1 MNSNRYSKV
10 PEHMRA
16 EVKRV
21 IEKHSGRRVPLR
33 RQTLSALKTYGHF
46 LAEDGSGLAR
56 QRVRGDGPL
65 DLDFENQFKWMVIN
79 QQQYSQDFKEKLRTV
94 IPKQK
99 AIEKKVTQLV
109 LKTYQNFE
117 RKYLSNANT
126 NFNSVMAQLVTPP
139 INDKIWKNEYYKLDK
154 LTHENSHLLERYRDQ
169 LLAKEIIKALGIRP
183 SELRP
188 NMRIGALSL
197 ATTKAYITHK
207 NPLSRPYNQ
216 RLITNNNERMRPEH
230 SISALIR
237 EFLWPIYYRKNKSSL
252 KLPYERTI
260 VPANVNRDVV
270 TLNNFKNGDKVIGFG
285 NPKYHHYLSQNSF
298 INLAKMTP
306 AEAFFLSKNWNNRV
320 PLFRDPFNRTKTVYR
335 HDLKF
340 VTLNMNPRYNK
351 AAVKIQ
357 SRYKGGK
364 YRNTQIKIANAA
376 EKKSVAANRAAQ
388 RERARFNQAKKFRDV
403 ITKRRK
409 KSPSKNNN
417 SPSKRRTLR
426 ANAATARATASK
438 KSKRSP

>member
-46 LAEDGSGLAR
+46 LARDGSGPAR

-65 DLDFENQFKWMVIN
+65 DLDFENQFKWMIN
-79 QQQYSQDFKEKLRTV
+79 QQQYSEDFKQKLRTV

-126 NFNSVMAQLVTPP
+126 NFNSVMAQLVRPP
-139 INDKIWKNEYYKLDK
+139 INDKIWKNEYYNLDK
-154 LTHENSHLLERYRDQ
+154 LTHQNSHLLERYRDQ
-169 LLAKEIIKALGIRP
+169 LLAKEIIKALGIRV

-188 NMRIGALSL
+188 YWRIGALSL

-207 NPLSRPYNQ
+207 NPLNRPYNQ

-230 SISALIR
+230 SISVLIR
-237 EFLWPIYYRKNKSSL
+237 DFLWPIYYRKNKSTI
-252 KLPYERTI
+252 KVPYERKI

-270 TLNNFKNGDKVIGFG
+270 TLNNFKNGDKVIRFG
-285 NPKYHHYLSQNSF
+285 NPHRYLSQNSF

-306 AEAFFLSKNWNNRV
+306 TEAFFLSKNWNNRV
-320 PLFRDPFNRTKTVYR
+320 PLFRDPFNRTRTVYR
-335 HDLKF
+335 HDLGF

-388 RERARFNQAKKFRDV
+388 IAREKFNQAKKVRDV

-438 KSKRSP
+438 RRSP

>member
-46 LAEDGSGLAR
+46 LARDGSGLAR

-65 DLDFENQFKWMVIN
+65 DLDFENQFKWMIN
-79 QQQYSQDFKEKLRTV
+79 QQQYSEDFKQKLRTV

-126 NFNSVMAQLVTPP
+126 NFNSVMAQLVRPP
-139 INDKIWKNEYYKLDK
+139 INDKIWKNEYYNLDK
-154 LTHENSHLLERYRDQ
+154 LTHQNSHLLERYRDQ
-169 LLAKEIIKALGIRP
+169 LLAKEIIKALGIRV

-188 NMRIGALSL
+188 YWRIGALSL

-207 NPLSRPYNQ
+207 NPLNRPYNQ

-230 SISALIR
+230 SISVLIR
-237 EFLWPIYYRKNKSSL
+237 DFLWPIYYRKNKSTI
-252 KLPYERTI
+252 KVPYERKI

-270 TLNNFKNGDKVIGFG
+270 TLNNFKNGDKVIRFG
-285 NPKYHHYLSQNSF
+285 NPHRYLSQNSF

-306 AEAFFLSKNWNNRV
+306 TEAFFLSKNLNNRV
-320 PLFRDPFNRTKTVYR
+320 PLFRDPFNRTRTVYR
-335 HDLKF
+335 HDLGF

-351 AAVKIQ
+351 AALKIQ
-357 SRYKGGK
+357 SRYRGGK

-388 RERARFNQAKKFRDV
+388 IAREKFNQAKKVRDV

-438 KSKRSP
+438 RRSP

>member
-46 LAEDGSGLAR
+46 LARDGSGLAR

-65 DLDFENQFKWMVIN
+65 DLDFENQFKWMIN
-79 QQQYSQDFKEKLRTV
+79 QQQNSEDFKQKLRTV

-126 NFNSVMAQLVTPP
+126 NFNSVMAQLVRPP
-139 INDKIWKNEYYKLDK
+139 INDKIWKNEYYNLDK
-154 LTHENSHLLERYRDQ
+154 LTHQNSHLLERYRDQ
-169 LLAKEIIKALGIRP
+169 LLAKEIIKALGIRV

-188 NMRIGALSL
+188 YWRIGALSL

-207 NPLSRPYNQ
+207 NPLNRPYNQ

-230 SISALIR
+230 SISVLIR
-237 EFLWPIYYRKNKSSL
+237 DFLWPIYYRKNKSTI
-252 KLPYERTI
+252 KVPYERKI

-270 TLNNFKNGDKVIGFG
+270 TLNNFKNGDKVIRFG
-285 NPKYHHYLSQNSF
+285 NPHRYLSQNSF

-306 AEAFFLSKNWNNRV
+306 TEAFFLSKNWNNRV
-320 PLFRDPFNRTKTVYR
+320 PLFRDPFNRTRTVYR
-335 HDLKF
+335 HDLGF

-388 RERARFNQAKKFRDV
+388 IAREKFNQAKKVRDV

-438 KSKRSP
+438 RRSP

>member
-1 MNSNRYSKV
+1 MNSNYSKV

-16 EVKRV
+16 AVKRV
-21 IEKHSGRRVPLR
+21 IEKHRLRRVPLR

-46 LAEDGSGLAR
+46 HAEH
-56 QRVRGDGPL
+56 GPL
-65 DLDFENQFKWMVIN
+65 DLDFENQFKWMVIE
-79 QQQYSQDFKEKLRTV
+79 QEQYSQDFKEKLRTV

-117 RKYLSNANT
+117 RKYLSNTPRTVAGLAYT
-126 NFNSVMAQLVTPP
+126 NSLMAQSSPN
-139 INDKIWKNEYYKLDK
+139 INDKIWKNEYYKLDN
-154 LTHENSHLLERYRDQ
+154 LTQEDNDLLERYRDQ
-169 LLAKEIIKALGIRP
+169 LLAKEIIKALRIRP

-197 ATTKAYITHK
+197 ATTEAYITHK

-216 RLITNNNERMRPEH
+216 HLITNNNERMRPEH

-237 EFLWPIYYRKNKSSL
+237 DFLWPIYYRKNKRTL
-252 KLPYERTI
+252 KVPYERKI
-260 VPANVNRDVV
+260 VPANVNPDVV
-270 TLNNFKNGDKVIGFG
+270 TLNNFKNGDKVIGFR

-306 AEAFFLSKNWNNRV
+306 TEAFFLKSKNWNNRV
-320 PLFRDPFNRTKTVYR
+320 PLFRDPFNRTKTVYQ

-388 RERARFNQAKKFRDV
+388 IAREKFNQAKKVRDV

-409 KSPSKNNN
+409 KSPSNNNN

-438 KSKRSP
+438 RRSP

>member
-1 MNSNRYSKV
+1 MKYSP

-21 IEKHSGRRVPLR
+21 IEKHSGRHVPLR

-46 LAEDGSGLAR
+46 HAEH
-56 QRVRGDGPL
+56 GPL

-126 NFNSVMAQLVTPP
+126 YSNSRSPTHRSN
-139 INDKIWKNEYYKLDK
+139 INDKIWKNEHYKLDN
-154 LTHENSHLLERYRDQ
+154 LTHEDSDLLERYRDQ

-207 NPLSRPYNQ
+207 NPYSRPYKQ
-216 RLITNNNERMRPEH
+216 
-230 SISALIR
+230 
-237 EFLWPIYYRKNKSSL
+237 
-252 KLPYERTI
+252 
-260 VPANVNRDVV
+260 
-270 TLNNFKNGDKVIGFG
+270 
-285 NPKYHHYLSQNSF
+285 
-298 INLAKMTP
+298 
-306 AEAFFLSKNWNNRV
+306 
-320 PLFRDPFNRTKTVYR
+320 
-335 HDLKF
+335 
-340 VTLNMNPRYNK
+340 
-351 AAVKIQ
+351 
-357 SRYKGGK
+357 
-364 YRNTQIKIANAA
+364 
-376 EKKSVAANRAAQ
+376 
-388 RERARFNQAKKFRDV
+388 
-403 ITKRRK
+403 
-409 KSPSKNNN
+409 
-417 SPSKRRTLR
+417 
-426 ANAATARATASK
+426 
-438 KSKRSP
+438 

>member
-1 MNSNRYSKV
+1 
-10 PEHMRA
+10 MRA

-46 LAEDGSGLAR
+46 LARDGSGLAR

-65 DLDFENQFKWMVIN
+65 DLDFENQFKWMIN
-79 QQQYSQDFKEKLRTV
+79 QQQYSEDFKQKLRTV

-126 NFNSVMAQLVTPP
+126 NFNSVMAQLVRPP
-139 INDKIWKNEYYKLDK
+139 INDKIWKNEYYNLDK
-154 LTHENSHLLERYRDQ
+154 LTHQNSHLLERYRDQ
-169 LLAKEIIKALGIRP
+169 LLAKEIIKALGIRV

-188 NMRIGALSL
+188 YWRIGALSL

-207 NPLSRPYNQ
+207 NPLNRPYNQ

-230 SISALIR
+230 SISVLIR
-237 EFLWPIYYRKNKSSL
+237 DFLWPIYYRKNKSTI
-252 KLPYERTI
+252 KVPYERKI

-270 TLNNFKNGDKVIGFG
+270 TLNNFKNGDKVIRFG
-285 NPKYHHYLSQNSF
+285 NPHRYLSQNSF

-306 AEAFFLSKNWNNRV
+306 TEAFFLSKNWNNRV
-320 PLFRDPFNRTKTVYR
+320 PLFRDPFNRTRTVYR
-335 HDLKF
+335 HDLGF

-388 RERARFNQAKKFRDV
+388 IAREKFNQAKKVRDV

-438 KSKRSP
+438 RRSP

>member
-1 MNSNRYSKV
+1 M
-10 PEHMRA
+10 
-16 EVKRV
+16 
-21 IEKHSGRRVPLR
+21 
-33 RQTLSALKTYGHF
+33 
-46 LAEDGSGLAR
+46 
-56 QRVRGDGPL
+56 
-65 DLDFENQFKWMVIN
+65 
-79 QQQYSQDFKEKLRTV
+79 
-94 IPKQK
+94 
-99 AIEKKVTQLV
+99 
-109 LKTYQNFE
+109 
-117 RKYLSNANT
+117 
-126 NFNSVMAQLVTPP
+126 
-139 INDKIWKNEYYKLDK
+139 
-154 LTHENSHLLERYRDQ
+154 
-169 LLAKEIIKALGIRP
+169 
-183 SELRP
+183 
-188 NMRIGALSL
+188 
-197 ATTKAYITHK
+197 
-207 NPLSRPYNQ
+207 
-216 RLITNNNERMRPEH
+216 ITNNNERMRPEH

-285 NPKYHHYLSQNSF
+285 NPKYHRYLSQNSF

-306 AEAFFLSKNWNNRV
+306 TEAFYLSKNWNNRV

-376 EKKSVAANRAAQ
+376 EKKSAAANRAAQ
-388 RERARFNQAKKFRDV
+388 RERAKFNQAKKFRNV
-403 ITKRRK
+403 ITKTKKRK

-417 SPSKRRTLR
+417 SPSKRRALG

-438 KSKRSP
+438 RRSP

>member
-1 MNSNRYSKV
+1 MKYSP

-33 RQTLSALKTYGHF
+33 RQTLNALKTYGHF
-46 LAEDGSGLAR
+46 HAEH
-56 QRVRGDGPL
+56 GPL

-126 NFNSVMAQLVTPP
+126 YSNSRSPTHRSN
-139 INDKIWKNEYYKLDK
+139 INDKIWKNEYYKLDN
-154 LTHENSHLLERYRDQ
+154 LTHEDSDLLERYRDQ

-207 NPLSRPYNQ
+207 NPYSRPYKQ
-216 RLITNNNERMRPEH
+216 ALITNNNERMRPEH

-285 NPKYHHYLSQNSF
+285 NPKYHRYLSQNSF

-306 AEAFFLSKNWNNRV
+306 TEAFYLSKNWNNRV

-376 EKKSVAANRAAQ
+376 EKKSAAANRAAQ
-388 RERARFNQAKKFRDV
+388 RARAKFNQAKKFRDV
-403 ITKRRK
+403 ITKKRK
-409 KSPSKNNN
+409 KNNN
-417 SPSKRRTLR
+417 SPSKLRTLR

-438 KSKRSP
+438 KSKRSI

>member
-1 MNSNRYSKV
+1 MTYLP

-33 RQTLSALKTYGHF
+33 RQTLNALKTYGHF
-46 LAEDGSGLAR
+46 HAEY
-56 QRVRGDGPL
+56 GPL

-109 LKTYQNFE
+109 LKTYQDFE
-117 RKYLSNANT
+117 RKYLSKNPEGTQGSWDKET
-126 NFNSVMAQLVTPP
+126 NIS
-139 INDKIWKNEYYKLDK
+139 DKIWKNEYYKLDN
-154 LTHENSHLLERYRDQ
+154 LTHEDSDLLERYRDQ
-169 LLAKEIIKALGIRP
+169 LLAKEIIKALGIRV

-207 NPLSRPYNQ
+207 NPLNRPYNQ
-216 RLITNNNERMRPEH
+216 RLVTNNKKRLRPEH

-252 KLPYERTI
+252 KLPYERKI

-285 NPKYHHYLSQNSF
+285 NPKYHRYLSQNSF
-298 INLAKMTP
+298 KNLAKMTP
-306 AEAFFLSKNWNNRV
+306 TEAFYLSKNWNNRV

-340 VTLNMNPRYNK
+340 VTLNMNPRYNE

-376 EKKSVAANRAAQ
+376 EKKSAAANRAAQ
-388 RERARFNQAKKFRDV
+388 RARAKFNQAKKFRDV

-438 KSKRSP
+438 RRSP

>member
-1 MNSNRYSKV
+1 MTYLP
-10 PEHMRA
+10 PEHMQA

-56 QRVRGDGPL
+56 QRVRGEGPL
-65 DLDFENQFKWMVIN
+65 DLDFENQFKWIVN
-79 QQQYSQDFKEKLRTV
+79 LQQYSQDFKEKLRTV

-117 RKYLSNANT
+117 RKYLTNT
-126 NFNSVMAQLVTPP
+126 PRTNSLMSQLVTPN
-139 INDKIWKNEYYKLDK
+139 ISDKIWKNDYYKLDN
-154 LTHENSHLLERYRDQ
+154 LTHPNSHLLERYRDQ
-169 LLAKEIIKALGIRP
+169 LLAKEIIKALGIRV

-216 RLITNNNERMRPEH
+216 RLVTNNNGRMRPEYLLGPLGQ
-230 SISALIR
+230 ISALIR

-285 NPKYHHYLSQNSF
+285 NPKYHRYLSQNSF

-306 AEAFFLSKNWNNRV
+306 TEAFFLKSKNSTNRV
-320 PLFRDPFNRTKTVYR
+320 PLFRNPFNRTKTVYQ

-388 RERARFNQAKKFRDV
+388 IAREKFNQAKKVRDV

-438 KSKRSP
+438 RMSP

>member
-1 MNSNRYSKV
+1 
-10 PEHMRA
+10 
-16 EVKRV
+16 
-21 IEKHSGRRVPLR
+21 
-33 RQTLSALKTYGHF
+33 
-46 LAEDGSGLAR
+46 
-56 QRVRGDGPL
+56 
-65 DLDFENQFKWMVIN
+65 MVIN

-94 IPKQK
+94 ISKQK

-109 LKTYQNFE
+109 LKTYQDFE
-117 RKYLSNANT
+117 RKYLSKNPEGTQGSWDKET
-126 NFNSVMAQLVTPP
+126 NIS
-139 INDKIWKNEYYKLDK
+139 DKIWKNEYYKLDN
-154 LTHENSHLLERYRDQ
+154 LTHEDSDLLERYRDQ
-169 LLAKEIIKALGIRP
+169 LLAKEIIKALGIRV

-207 NPLSRPYNQ
+207 NPLNRPYNQ
-216 RLITNNNERMRPEH
+216 RLITNNNERLRPEH

-237 EFLWPIYYRKNKSSL
+237 HFLWPIYYRKNKSSL
-252 KLPYERTI
+252 KLPYERKI

-285 NPKYHHYLSQNSF
+285 NPKYHRYLSQNSF
-298 INLAKMTP
+298 KNLAKMTP
-306 AEAFFLSKNWNNRV
+306 TEAFYLSKNWNNRV

-388 RERARFNQAKKFRDV
+388 IAREKFNQAKKVRDV

-438 KSKRSP
+438 RRSP